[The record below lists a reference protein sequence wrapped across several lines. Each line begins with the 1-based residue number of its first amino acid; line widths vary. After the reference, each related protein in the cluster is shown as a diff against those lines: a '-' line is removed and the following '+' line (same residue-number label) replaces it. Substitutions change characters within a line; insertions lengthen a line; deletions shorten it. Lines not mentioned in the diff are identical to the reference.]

1 MNKDMEELKIGMKN
15 ISEMTV
21 TDDTTAVRYDSGALP
36 VFSTPAML
44 ALMEGSCW
52 HMVKDANGQ
61 DTVGT
66 LVNIEHLRACKVGTK
81 VRAEAELVAIDG
93 RKLSFNVTAYDDKG
107 VIGKGYHERFTVDPE
122 RFMGKL

>member
-1 MNKDMEELKIGMKN
+1 MEELKIGMKN
-15 ISEMTV
+15 RSEMTV
-21 TDDTTAVRYDSGALP
+21 TDETTAIRYDSGALP

-44 ALMEGSCW
+44 ALMEGASW
-52 HMVKDANGQ
+52 HLVKNVSGQ

-81 VRAEAELVAIDG
+81 VWAEAELTAIEG
-93 RKLSFNVTAYDDKG
+93 RKLSFNVTACDDKG
-107 VIGKGYHERFTVDPE
+107 VIGKGYHERFIVDPE

>member
-1 MNKDMEELKIGMKN
+1 MEELKTGMKYR
-15 ISEMTV
+15 SEMTV

-44 ALMEGSCW
+44 ALMEGASW
-52 HMVKDANGQ
+52 HMVKNATGQ

-66 LVNIEHLRACKVGTK
+66 LVNIEHLKACKVGTK
-81 VRAEAELVAIDG
+81 VWADAELTAIDG

-107 VIGKGYHERFTVDPE
+107 VIGKGYHERFIVDPA

>member
-1 MNKDMEELKIGMKN
+1 MEELKIGMKN

-44 ALMEGSCW
+44 ALMEGACW

>member
-44 ALMEGSCW
+44 ALMEGACW

>member
-1 MNKDMEELKIGMKN
+1 MEELKTGMKYR
-15 ISEMTV
+15 SEMTV

-44 ALMEGSCW
+44 ALMEGASW
-52 HMVKDANGQ
+52 HMVKNATGQ

-81 VRAEAELVAIDG
+81 VWADAELTAIDG
-93 RKLSFNVTAYDDKG
+93 RKLSFNVIAYDDKG
-107 VIGKGYHERFTVDPE
+107 VIGKGYHERFIVDPA